1 MHVEWLLFTPEGSLS
16 FYKSSS
22 ADGHSNMLIYCFT
35 LCEYLQWVSLGSFY
49 LLSGARILHLMY
61 CLEMSNLLEFC
72 LSISFIN
79 GGCIVVVVNSTIS
92 SSVDNSGVTSIM
104 SARRISTSALTWH
117 VYDLKIKKYTKEQLS
132 SCKDPFMLFH
142 GRQVIQTR
150 RIGAQNKLT
159 HL

>member
-1 MHVEWLLFTPEGSLS
+1 MVASYSRGQFEFLQIVLCRQTFKHANILF
-16 FYKSSS
+16 YI
-22 ADGHSNMLIYCFT
+22 MWVFT
-35 LCEYLQWVSLGSFY
+35 WVSLGSFY

-72 LSISFIN
+72 LSFSFIN

-117 VYDLKIKKYTKEQLS
+117 VYDLEIKKYTKEQLS

-142 GRQVIQTR
+142 GRQVIQAR
-150 RIGAQNKLT
+150 RVSAQNKLT
-159 HL
+159 LL